1 MKAEENTIEVLNY
14 DSENRRFTKYS
25 SNLGDIFTKIRKLNC
40 WDLEDLIPG
49 FELKCM
55 KTVDLLFGDKDRT
68 KLQSKKIK
76 NNEDA
81 ELIKIIYNA
90 MPKPK
95 ENQFKCNIKF
105 DENNPKSLNID
116 YYCLQTISVIIMHI
130 LENIIKPSNFP
141 SLLNEVLSN
150 NFCRIM
156 DISLWGSSLMKYKND
171 FNEVESLSFYLST
184 THDDKFDINYT
195 ILFYYFFPVLFPK
208 VKNVTINLNVNR
220 INNIYNIDKN
230 PYKIKECDVV
240 EFSTR
245 FENLFIS
252 NFIII
257 NLISNIENLYALR
270 ILMCESFINEIN
282 YVFGK
287 EFEKSNFK
295 ELKTKKLSLIYFRK
309 LNYIKTVT
317 NLSLTINSLDTF
329 LFKEAINLV
338 VLYRLA
344 TQLELELFSEPK
356 YFNIRKIYLNYL
368 TSQEF
373 KEIDPNIV
381 EKYQIIMYPY
391 IESLDENILSLI
403 EEEKIPDLLFPQFR
417 DNINKLKLI
426 LNESAK
432 NYQYFYL
439 DISPYEELC
448 RYDNYNIEILL
459 FIFAVLSALKE
470 STLLKTFKLKC
481 LNINYSSVVQIK
493 KNINKLINGELIDL
507 SGCTQL
513 ENISLNMTGISLYLD
528 LNKLPVNS
536 LKIINIKIST
546 LKDLE
551 EFNSALKNQKNELV
565 KLSKIKICLGI
576 NDNIQIFKEF
586 LKIYDYLPPNL
597 ETFILTIENTIGK
610 IELLQIMKCI
620 YKNIDLTKE
629 KSVNYILNSNSKE
642 LEAYLHDIKINNL
655 KEYFMNN
662 NGTFIEKC
670 KYCGELTR
678 RMNFTLIKWP
688 QVDIIKSILFCF
700 SKKINTN
707 ENNKIIYS
715 KIFSFMGKS
724 RNFDVNLS

>member
-282 YVFGK
+282 YAFGK

-295 ELKTKKLSLIYFRK
+295 
-309 LNYIKTVT
+309 
-317 NLSLTINSLDTF
+317 
-329 LFKEAINLV
+329 A
-338 VLYRLA
+338 
-344 TQLELELFSEPK
+344 
-356 YFNIRKIYLNYL
+356 
-368 TSQEF
+368 
-373 KEIDPNIV
+373 
-381 EKYQIIMYPY
+381 
-391 IESLDENILSLI
+391 
-403 EEEKIPDLLFPQFR
+403 
-417 DNINKLKLI
+417 
-426 LNESAK
+426 
-432 NYQYFYL
+432 
-439 DISPYEELC
+439 
-448 RYDNYNIEILL
+448 
-459 FIFAVLSALKE
+459 
-470 STLLKTFKLKC
+470 
-481 LNINYSSVVQIK
+481 
-493 KNINKLINGELIDL
+493 
-507 SGCTQL
+507 
-513 ENISLNMTGISLYLD
+513 
-528 LNKLPVNS
+528 
-536 LKIINIKIST
+536 
-546 LKDLE
+546 
-551 EFNSALKNQKNELV
+551 
-565 KLSKIKICLGI
+565 
-576 NDNIQIFKEF
+576 
-586 LKIYDYLPPNL
+586 
-597 ETFILTIENTIGK
+597 
-610 IELLQIMKCI
+610 
-620 YKNIDLTKE
+620 
-629 KSVNYILNSNSKE
+629 
-642 LEAYLHDIKINNL
+642 
-655 KEYFMNN
+655 
-662 NGTFIEKC
+662 
-670 KYCGELTR
+670 
-678 RMNFTLIKWP
+678 
-688 QVDIIKSILFCF
+688 
-700 SKKINTN
+700 
-707 ENNKIIYS
+707 
-715 KIFSFMGKS
+715 
-724 RNFDVNLS
+724 